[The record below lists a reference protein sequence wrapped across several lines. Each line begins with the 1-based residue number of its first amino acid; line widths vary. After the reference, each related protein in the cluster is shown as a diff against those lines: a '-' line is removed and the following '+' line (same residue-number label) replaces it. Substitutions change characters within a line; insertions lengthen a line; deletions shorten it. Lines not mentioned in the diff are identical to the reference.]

1 MGDPESL
8 LVGSTFLSALHP
20 RQVPQSVGLGGAAG
34 VRWGTFSVYGVK
46 LHLLCATNR
55 VPTFYELTPANMAEV
70 SLSEELLAEAN
81 LGENLHRFGHQDRGQ
96 DHSLQL
102 RFLHQSHVGPLSR
115 EDQRI
120 MGLNLTTL
128 I

>member
-1 MGDPESL
+1 L
-8 LVGSTFLSALHP
+8 
-20 RQVPQSVGLGGAAG
+20 VGLGGAAG
-34 VRWGTFSVYGVK
+34 VRWGTSSVYGVK

-55 VPTFYELTPANMAEV
+55 VSTFYELTPTNMAEV
-70 SLSEELLAEAN
+70 SLREELLAEAN
-81 LGENLHRFGHQDRGQ
+81 LGENLHRLGHQDRGQ
-96 DHSLQL
+96 DHRLHL
-102 RFLHQSHVGPLSR
+102 RFLHQLYVGPLTG